1 MIPIRI
7 VRSRAAFMRGLQLS
21 LRASVAAALAYVVA
35 QFLKLEYPIYAL
47 IAAVIVSDLSPART
61 TRLGVQRLIATI
73 IGTACGIAASNLLPG
88 GIVSIAVS
96 IMVAMLICHVLHAP
110 DSAKVAGYVCGII
123 VIAYA
128 ADPWSYALYR
138 FIETCIGMAIAWLIS
153 LIPKLFVADNDDP
166 AKPG

>member
-7 VRSRAAFMRGLQLS
+7 VRSRTALVRGLQLS
-21 LRASVAAALAYVVA
+21 LRAAVAAAVAYALAEI
-35 QFLKLEYPIYAL
+35 LKLEYPIYAL

-61 TRLGVQRLIATI
+61 RRLAVQRLIATI
-73 IGTACGIAASNLLPG
+73 IGVACGIAASIALPG

-128 ADPWSYALYR
+128 ADPWWYAFYR
-138 FIETCIGMAIAWLIS
+138 FVETCIGMAVAWLIS
-153 LIPKLFVADNDDP
+153 LIPKLFATDSDGP

>member
-7 VRSRAAFMRGLQLS
+7 VRSRAAFVRGLQLS
-21 LRASVAAALAYVVA
+21 LRAAVAAAVAYALAEI
-35 QFLKLEYPIYAL
+35 LKLEYPIYAL

-61 TRLGVQRLIATI
+61 RRLAVQRLIATI
-73 IGTACGIAASNLLPG
+73 IGVACGVAASIALPG

-96 IMVAMLICHVLHAP
+96 IMVAMLICHVLRAP

-128 ADPWSYALYR
+128 TDPWWYAFYR
-138 FIETCIGMAIAWLIS
+138 FVETVIGMAVAWLIS
-153 LIPKLFVADNDDP
+153 LIPKLFATDGEEP
-166 AKPG
+166 AKPA

>member
-21 LRASVAAALAYVVA
+21 LRASVAAAVAYALA
-35 QFLKLEYPIYAL
+35 QFLKLEYPIFAL

-61 TRLGVQRLIATI
+61 RRLGVQRLIATV
-73 IGTACGIAASNLLPG
+73 IGVACGIAASITLPG
-88 GIVSIAVS
+88 GIISITVS
-96 IMVAMLICHVLHAP
+96 IMAAMLICHVLHAP

-128 ADPWSYALYR
+128 ADPWTYAFYR
-138 FIETCIGMAIAWLIS
+138 FVETVIGMAVAWLIS
-153 LIPKLFVADNDDP
+153 LIPKLFATDSDGP
-166 AKPG
+166 AASG